1 MMDPGLQKATKIQGL
16 SVKEVILLLKVLL
29 GLGISLEYAPFWH
42 IGIAYMTPI
51 ITHISFDQD
60 V

>member
-29 GLGISLEYAPFWH
+29 GLGISLEYGTFFAHWNCLHDPNHYTYLF
-42 IGIAYMTPI
+42 
-51 ITHISFDQD
+51 
-60 V
+60 